1 MWLDWLEP
9 WASYH
14 VQVDEMIE
22 VGDSVV
28 VLVRDRGLPHGMD
41 VEVELISG
49 SLWTFRAGKIVRVQF
64 YANREELREAVGLK
78 S

>member
-1 MWLDWLEP
+1 
-9 WASYH
+9 
-14 VQVDEMIE
+14 
-22 VGDSVV
+22 
-28 VLVRDRGLPHGMD
+28 MD

-49 SLWTFRAGKIVRVQF
+49 SLWTFRDDKIVRVHF

>member
-1 MWLDWLEP
+1 
-9 WASYH
+9 
-14 VQVDEMIE
+14 MID
-22 VGDSVV
+22 VGDNVV
-28 VLVRDRGLPHGMD
+28 VLVRDRARRHGMD

-49 SLWTFRAGKIVRVQF
+49 SLWTFRDDKIVRVHF

>member
-1 MWLDWLEP
+1 
-9 WASYH
+9 
-14 VQVDEMIE
+14 MID

-28 VLVRDRGLPHGMD
+28 VLVRDRARRHGMD

-49 SLWTFRAGKIVRVQF
+49 SLWTFANGKIVRVQF
-64 YANREELREAVGLK
+64 YANREELREAVGLQ